1 MGDQNKHSDRV
12 FHTLDRYDQREYS
25 SHQAIVLEK
34 KAEINSLCNEKRQ
47 VCQWFI

>member
-34 KAEINSLCNEKRQ
+34 KARQ
-47 VCQWFI
+47 VKALQRAK